1 LTNNT
6 FYDIIQTER
15 GKELNIMK
23 NNKHYNIVRT
33 YNICGREV
41 ECLCYDAGCAIT
53 HNEEEAKARVATLK
67 EMGYTNAHYIVVENG
82 TAWYEDKNWIG

>member
-1 LTNNT
+1 MTSNT

-33 YNICGREV
+33 YNICGKEV

-53 HNEEEAKARVATLK
+53 YNEEEAKASGNYVAEGHT
-67 EMGYTNAHYIVVENG
+67 MI
-82 TAWYEDKNWIG
+82 DKLFA